1 MKKFMLAALLTGVGY
16 VLYRA
21 YAEERDE
28 RDLWTEVTDDVE

>member
-1 MKKFMLAALLTGVGY
+1 MKKLLLAALLGGVGY
-16 VLYRA
+16 VLWRT

>member
-1 MKKFMLAALLTGVGY
+1 MKKILFAAVLAGVGY

-28 RDLWTEVTDDVE
+28 RDLWTEVTDEVD

>member
-1 MKKFMLAALLTGVGY
+1 MKKIMFAALLAGVGY

>member
-1 MKKFMLAALLTGVGY
+1 MKKLALAVVLGGVGY
-16 VLYRA
+16 VLWRQ